1 MKLIDIKNLT
11 FEYFRRDDE
20 GNVTELV
27 RALDGISLDVT
38 QGEFIAILGRN
49 GSGKSTLA
57 KHLNALLLPGEG
69 QVFVDGMDI
78 EDEEVRLQIRQ
89 TAGMVFQNPDNQ
101 IVANLVEEDVAFGPE
116 NMGVSTSDIWN
127 RVNHALSDT
136 GMEKYRKQS
145 PNHLSGGQKQRVAIA
160 GVLAMEPKCIIFDE
174 ATAML
179 DPAGRRQ
186 ILAVAKELQ
195 EKKGITI
202 ILITHHMEEAL
213 AADRVFVVQDGI
225 VQAQGKPF
233 EIFTR
238 EDLLEKCGLCLPA
251 FYEYMNFLRGQDLL
265 TEQEC
270 RKIHSPRQ
278 LERLLVDKYGN
289 IQAAHNG
296 AKTVD
301 GTDAFPEHHPTVQ
314 TLDETRQGIKGI
326 LLNHVGYTYNRGY
339 AGECNA
345 LKNVNLFIGRGEFLA
360 IIGHTGSGKT
370 TLMQHLNGLYLPM
383 EGSVYFDGRDITE
396 KDFSMKKLRQKVGM
410 VFQYPEYQLFAET
423 VEKDVC
429 FGPENMDIPKVEA
442 QKRAYKAI
450 EAVGL
455 PDTIYDDSPL
465 QLSGG
470 QKRRV
475 AIAGVLAME
484 PEYLILD
491 EPTAGLDPES
501 AKGLL
506 TMLKNLQM
514 DRGMAIVIVSHDME
528 QVAEYADRVVVMN
541 QGEKKMDGSPGEIFE
556 NREELNSMGLE
567 VPFGV
572 GILHDLKNVGID
584 VDTHV
589 YRRMDIC
596 GELLKLKDIEDS
608 I

>member
-20 GNVTELV
+20 ENVTELI
-27 RALDGISLDVT
+27 RALDGVSLDVK
-38 QGEFIAILGRN
+38 QGEFIAVLGRN

-69 QVFVDGMDI
+69 QVFVDGMDT
-78 EDEEVRLQIRQ
+78 ENEEVRLQIRR

-116 NMGVSTSDIWN
+116 NLGVSTSDIWN

-136 GMEKYRKQS
+136 GMEEYRKQS

-186 ILAVAKELQ
+186 MLAVAKELQ

-213 AADRVFVVQDGI
+213 TADRIFVMKDGT
-225 VQAQGKPF
+225 VQAQGKPS
-233 EIFTR
+233 EIFIR
-238 EDLLEKCGLCLPA
+238 EDLLEECGLCLPA
-251 FYEYMNFLRGQDLL
+251 FCGYMNFLLGQELL

-270 RKIHSPRQ
+270 QEINSSWQ
-278 LERLLVDKYGN
+278 LERLIVDKYGQKQMGHYETEEVADN
-289 IQAAHNG
+289 TEASFRRHS
-296 AKTVD
+296 
-301 GTDAFPEHHPTVQ
+301 TVQ
-314 TLDETRQGIKGI
+314 TLDETKRGIKGI
-326 LLNHVGYTYNRGY
+326 LLNHVSYTYNKGY
-339 AGECNA
+339 ADECNA
-345 LKNVNLFIGRGEFLA
+345 LKNVSLSIDKGEFIA
-360 IIGHTGSGKT
+360 IIGHTGSGKS

-383 EGSVYFDGRDITE
+383 EGSVYFNGQDITD
-396 KDFSMKKLRQKVGM
+396 KDFSMKGLRQKVGM

-429 FGPENMDIPKVEA
+429 FGPENMDIPRVEA
-442 QKRAYKAI
+442 QKRAYEAI

-455 PDTIYDDSPL
+455 PDTIYDYSPL

-475 AIAGVLAME
+475 AIAGILAME

-491 EPTAGLDPES
+491 EPTAGLDPET
-501 AKGLL
+501 ARDLL
-506 TMLKNLQM
+506 TMLKDLQTN
-514 DRGMAIVIVSHDME
+514 RGMAIVIVSHDME
-528 QVAEYADRVVVMN
+528 QVAEYADRVVVMD
-541 QGEKKMDGSPGEIFE
+541 QGEKKMDGSPWEVFE
-556 NREELNSMGLE
+556 HRVELNSMGLE

-572 GILHDLKNVGID
+572 KMLYDLKNVGID
-584 VDTHV
+584 VNPHV
-589 YRRMDIC
+589 CRRIDIC
-596 GELLKLKDIEDS
+596 GELLKLKDIQD
-608 I
+608 

>member
-1 MKLIDIKNLT
+1 MKLINIKNLS

-20 GNVTELV
+20 GNVTELI
-27 RALDGISLDVT
+27 RALDGVSLDIE

-69 QVFVDGMDI
+69 QVFVDGMDT
-78 EDEEVRLQIRQ
+78 EDDEVCLQIRQ

-116 NMGVSTSDIWN
+116 NLGVPTSDIWN
-127 RVNHALSDT
+127 RVNHALSGT

-145 PNHLSGGQKQRVAIA
+145 PNHLSGGQKQRVAVA

-186 ILAVAKELQ
+186 MLAVAKELQ

-213 AADRVFVVQDGI
+213 AADRVFVMKNGI
-225 VQAQGKPF
+225 VQAQGNPS
-233 EIFTR
+233 EIFVK
-238 EDLLEKCGLCLPA
+238 EDLLEECGLCLPA
-251 FYEYMNFLRGQDLL
+251 FYEYMNFLVGQELL
-265 TEQEC
+265 TAKECQE
-270 RKIHSPRQ
+270 INSSQQ
-278 LERLLVDKYGN
+278 LEELIIKKYGQKQMTHHVAGETAGN
-289 IQAAHNG
+289 VAAVTQN
-296 AKTVD
+296 A
-301 GTDAFPEHHPTVQ
+301 TVQ
-314 TLDETRQGIKGI
+314 ALDETKQGVRGI
-326 LLNHVGYTYNRGY
+326 LLNHVSYTYNKGY
-339 AGECNA
+339 ADECNA
-345 LKNVNLFIGRGEFLA
+345 LKNVSISIGKGEFIA
-360 IIGHTGSGKT
+360 IIGHTGSGKS
-370 TLMQHLNGLYLPM
+370 TLMQHLNGLYLPT
-383 EGSVYFDGRDITE
+383 EGNVYFNGQDITD
-396 KDFSMKKLRQKVGM
+396 KDFSMKGLRQKVGM

-442 QKRAYKAI
+442 QKRAYEAI

-455 PDTIYDDSPL
+455 PDTIYDHSPL

-475 AIAGVLAME
+475 AIAGILAME

-491 EPTAGLDPES
+491 EPSAGLDPES
-501 AKGLL
+501 ARDLL
-506 TMLKNLQM
+506 TMLKELQLN
-514 DRGMAIVIVSHDME
+514 RGITVVIVSHDME
-528 QVAEYADRVVVMN
+528 QVAEYADRIVVMD
-541 QGEKKMDGSPGEIFE
+541 QGEKKMDGSPWEVFAK
-556 NREELNSMGLE
+556 REELNSMGLD

-572 GILHDLKNVGID
+572 KILQGLKNVGIGGNP
-584 VDTHV
+584 HV
-589 YRRMDIC
+589 FRKIDIC
-596 GELLKLKDIEDS
+596 GELLKLKDIED
-608 I
+608 